1 MVQNIAVT
9 RFYRY
14 LNHTPSVTWAE
25 LRPFEIPCFF
35 SYNPESLGYMFR
47 ALALVLWLLI
57 AFSSVFTSLMRYISE
72 NRKFVRN
79 LIWFRSGSA
88 LYSTHL

>member
-1 MVQNIAVT
+1 
-9 RFYRY
+9 
-14 LNHTPSVTWAE
+14 
-25 LRPFEIPCFF
+25 
-35 SYNPESLGYMFR
+35 MFR

-79 LIWFRSGSA
+79 LI
-88 LYSTHL
+88 